1 MRKCVLDKIDSFL
14 ARLEWR
20 NTPSETIGLSTAD
33 ILFER
38 KTKTRL
44 TLSTRNLQ
52 AKDSAVHQK
61 NTSNY
66 LAITMTQRK
75 CRNYMLETL
84 KIRPFGKWE
93 RKNLGQ
99 KHKNTE
105 NGRVYRRNRK
115 HLRLSREPFSK
126 EDPPQNTNLF
136 PHVNRDYL
144 AANAAT
150 NRNNYKRKPFYQ
162 KHRSH
167 LSRMHKIRQT
177 KSFTE
182 YSIHRIG
189 QATYQEWTRNQNST
203 EISRF

>member
-20 NTPSETIGLSTAD
+20 NTPSETIELSTAY

-61 NTSNY
+61 NTS
-66 LAITMTQRK
+66 
-75 CRNYMLETL
+75 
-84 KIRPFGKWE
+84 
-93 RKNLGQ
+93 
-99 KHKNTE
+99 
-105 NGRVYRRNRK
+105 YRRNRK

-136 PHVNRDYL
+136 PHVNRDNL

-167 LSRMHKIRQT
+167 LSRMHKIRQS

-203 EISRF
+203 EKIKILSAI